1 MTTNTKK
8 PLIAIVGRTNVGKS
22 TLFNTLAEENKAM
35 VSAIPGTTRDRAF
48 ADCVWRGKL
57 IQVIDTGGFERKK
70 SAKGGSASGGIT
82 AIEKG
87 IKEQIQ
93 IALDE
98 ADLVFFLVN
107 IRDGVLAEDLDFARE
122 LRKIKKPIIFIA
134 NKADKKDLMLRA
146 KDPEWKKLG
155 FGEPVPISATTGIGV
170 GDLLEDAYAEFK
182 KLKLEPQPAEKI
194 DALKVAIIGKP
205 NAGKSS
211 LVNALCDEPRMIVS
225 DIAFTTREPQDT
237 FISYKDK
244 NYLLIDTAGLRK
256 RAKIKKGL
264 EKIGTERTREILED
278 ADIILLVLDISE
290 SLGTQDKNL
299 ADLAVKSEKG
309 LIIIANKWDLIKNKT
324 PKSPKEFTNYILSR
338 LNFIFWAPILFISA
352 KDKKNTPKI
361 FGLIEDV
368 QKERK
373 REITHNALDK
383 FLKSAIK
390 RAKPIGGTGM
400 TTAPY
405 IHTMKQTGTKPPSFE
420 VVVKTKHVLHGN
432 YLKYLEKQLREKF
445 GFAGTPVIIKSRSR
459 K

>member
-22 TLFNTLAEENKAM
+22 TLFNTLAEKNKAM

-57 IQVIDTGGFERKK
+57 IQVIDTGGFERKNK
-70 SAKGGSASGGIT
+70 TS
-82 AIEKG
+82 IEKG

-98 ADLVFFLVN
+98 ADLVFFLIN
-107 IRDGVLAEDLDFARE
+107 IRDGVTAEDLDFARE
-122 LRKIKKPIIFIA
+122 LRKTKKPIFFVA
-134 NKADKKDLMLRA
+134 NKADKKDLMLRV
-146 KDPEWKKLG
+146 KNPEWKKLG
-155 FGEPVPISATTGIGV
+155 FGEPIPISATTGIGV
-170 GDLLEDAYAEFK
+170 GDLLDKAYDKFK
-182 KLKLEPQPAEKI
+182 TMKLEPQPAKEI

-211 LVNALCDEPRMIVS
+211 LVNAMCNEPRMIVS
-225 DIAFTTREPQDT
+225 DVAFTTREPQDT
-237 FISYKDK
+237 FISYEDR

-256 RAKIKKGL
+256 RAKIKGDL
-264 EKIGTERTREILED
+264 EKIGTERTREIIED
-278 ADIILLVLDISE
+278 ADVILLVLDISQ

-299 ADLAVKSEKG
+299 ADLATTSEKG

-324 PKSPKEFTNYILSR
+324 PKSPKEFTNYIFSR
-338 LNFIFWAPILFISA
+338 LNFIFWAPILFVSA

-368 QKERK
+368 QKERQ

-405 IHTMKQTGTKPPSFE
+405 IHTMKQTGIKPPSFE
-420 VVVKTKHVLHGN
+420 VVVKTKHVLHPN

-459 K
+459 R